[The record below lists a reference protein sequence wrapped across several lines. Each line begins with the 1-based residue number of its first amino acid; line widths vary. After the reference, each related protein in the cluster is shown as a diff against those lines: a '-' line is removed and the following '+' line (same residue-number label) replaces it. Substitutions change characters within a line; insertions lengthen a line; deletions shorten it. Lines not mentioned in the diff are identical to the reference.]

1 MRIMSTG
8 CWVAVTLI
16 FATIA
21 VISFVGM
28 MAMAG
33 TMLALMQP

>member
-1 MRIMSTG
+1 MLLMDTK
-8 CWVAVTLI
+8 CWAAVTLI
-16 FATIA
+16 FAVIA